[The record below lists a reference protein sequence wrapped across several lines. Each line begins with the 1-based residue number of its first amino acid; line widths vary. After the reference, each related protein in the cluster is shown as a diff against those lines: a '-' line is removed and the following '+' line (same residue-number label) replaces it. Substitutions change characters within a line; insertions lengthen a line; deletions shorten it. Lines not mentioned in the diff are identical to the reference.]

1 MCMQCIKTSLE
12 NDVATTGDAESAKLV
27 EVIDLAESGDRTAA
41 KQLLDDIAYTT
52 SFEMWPEG
60 TLIVTDNNQGGFP
73 CCTVCGGMVIDEKR
87 HRVFHAT
94 GEKFGQAVGGIV
106 KLLNSF

>member
-1 MCMQCIKTSLE
+1 MCMQCIRTSLE
-12 NDVATTGDAESAKLV
+12 NDVAATDNEESAQLV
-27 EVIDLAESGDRTAA
+27 AVMDLAEAGDKKAA
-41 KQLLDDIAYTT
+41 KQLLDDMVYAM
-52 SFEMWPEG
+52 SFDMWPEG
-60 TLIVTDNNQGGFP
+60 TLIVTDNNQGLFP

-87 HRVFHAT
+87 HRIFHAT